1 MTTDLVPPL
10 VGAHEIREMLGN
22 VTRQRIYQ
30 LTTRR
35 DFPLPV
41 ANLSQGKVWRE
52 ADVKAW
58 IDRRPANS
66 RTKKVVLP

>member
-58 IDRRPANS
+58 IDRRPYNT
-66 RTKKVVLP
+66 RTKK

>member
-10 VGAHEIREMLGN
+10 VGAHEIRALLGN

-35 DFPLPV
+35 DFPDPV

-52 ADVKAW
+52 SDVKAW
-58 IDRRPANS
+58 NDRRRSNTRS
-66 RTKKVVLP
+66 QK

>member
-10 VGAHEIREMLGN
+10 VGAHEIRALLGN

-35 DFPLPV
+35 DFPDPV

-58 IDRRPANS
+58 IDRRPYNT
-66 RTKKVVLP
+66 RPKKQAG